1 MKYLIYSIPS
11 KYVYQI
17 RYFVMQLFSSKIK
30 KKIFQVSIDRFSNN
44 ETRIMI
50 NNFSL
55 RGLILMKL
63 KI

>member
-1 MKYLIYSIPS
+1 MDASTALLERQSVDLNVLCPWERLSPS
-11 KYVYQI
+11 CHLP
-17 RYFVMQLFSSKIK
+17 RP
-30 KKIFQVSIDRFSNN
+30 IDRFSNN

>member
-1 MKYLIYSIPS
+1 MVVIDK
-11 KYVYQI
+11 
-17 RYFVMQLFSSKIK
+17 
-30 KKIFQVSIDRFSNN
+30 DRFSNN

-50 NNFSL
+50 NNFNL